1 VSDGSWGLD
10 FSARA
15 RRDLRHL
22 DPPVR
27 ARVIAA
33 LERLA
38 ANDPTIEARKLKGS
52 NEWRI
57 RVGDWRVRFIRDTD
71 ARLIFVNHVLP
82 RGRAYD
88 R

>member
-1 VSDGSWGLD
+1 
-10 FSARA
+10 
-15 RRDLRHL
+15 
-22 DPPVR
+22 VR
-27 ARVIAA
+27 ARVVAA

-38 ANDPTIEARKLKGS
+38 ANDPTIEARKLTGS

-71 ARLIFVNHVLP
+71 ARVIFVNYVLP